1 MGDGQVKRQ
10 KTEGP
15 KTEGRRPRTEH
26 SGLSRELATRNL
38 QLATGLSPDGWLLFA
53 SRVVRLFAYGFLS
66 IILALHLAAVGMTE
80 RQIGFVLTL
89 TLVGDAALSLLVT
102 QIADRVGRRRMLI
115 ASASL
120 MIFAG
125 VTFALTSDAWL
136 LIMAAFIG
144 TLSPTGHEAGPFL
157 SLEQAALAQLIPGTQ
172 RTRVFA
178 WYNLVGS
185 FAAALGAWSGGMVV
199 TTLQH
204 TGFTPLGS
212 YHIMFATYA
221 GCGLLLGVV
230 LSFLSSRI
238 EVESPGLQGPSRFF
252 GLHRSWK
259 IIRNLSILFAVDSFA
274 GALVLQSLLA
284 YWFYSRFGVS
294 PATLG
299 QLFFGANIL
308 AGCSALVAA
317 RVAARIGLI
326 NTMAFTHLPAN
337 VFLLLTPLMP
347 TFPLAAMMLLL
358 RYSTAQMDVPTR
370 QAYLMAIVAPDERS
384 AAAGVT
390 ALARTMA
397 SAFGP
402 MVTGIFFSASLMSMP
417 FFLAGGIKILYDLA
431 LYWNFRHVRPPE
443 ER

>member
-1 MGDGQVKRQ
+1 MGL
-10 KTEGP
+10 P
-15 KTEGRRPRTEH
+15 
-26 SGLSRELATRNL
+26 
-38 QLATGLSPDGWLLFA
+38 PDVGLLFA
-53 SRVVRLFAYGFLS
+53 SRIVRLFAYGFLS
-66 IILALHLAAVGMTE
+66 IILALHLAVVGMSE
-80 RQIGFVLTL
+80 RQIGVVLTL

-125 VTFALTSDAWL
+125 VTFALTRDTWL
-136 LIMAAFIG
+136 LIVAAFIG

-157 SLEQAALAQLIPGTQ
+157 PLEQAALAQLTPGTQ

-185 FAAALGAWSGGMVV
+185 FAAAIGAWSGGMVV
-199 TTLQH
+199 TTLQQ
-204 TGFTPLGS
+204 TGLTPLNS
-212 YHIMFATYA
+212 YHIMFASYA

-238 EVESPGLQGPSRFF
+238 EVASPDLQGPSRFF

-259 IIRNLSILFAVDSFA
+259 VIRNLSILFAVDSFA

-284 YWFYSRFGVS
+284 YWFHARFGVA

-308 AGCSALVAA
+308 AGCSALVAV

-347 TFPLAAMMLLL
+347 TFPLAAAMLLF

-402 MVTGIFFSASLMSMP
+402 VVTGVLFGASLMNMP
-417 FFLAGGIKILYDLA
+417 FFLAGSIKIIYDLA
-431 LYWNFRHVRPPE
+431 LYWNFRDIKPPE
-443 ER
+443 EE

>member
-1 MGDGQVKRQ
+1 M
-10 KTEGP
+10 TSFLP
-15 KTEGRRPRTEH
+15 
-26 SGLSRELATRNL
+26 
-38 QLATGLSPDGWLLFA
+38 PDGWLLFA
-53 SRVVRLFAYGFLS
+53 SRIVRLFAYGFLS
-66 IILALHLAAVGMTE
+66 IILALHLAALGMTG
-80 RQIGFVLTL
+80 RQIGFLLTL
-89 TLVGDAALSLLVT
+89 TLIGDAALSLLVT
-102 QIADRVGRRRMLI
+102 QIADRVGRRRMLM

-125 VTFALTSDAWL
+125 VTFAVTNDTWL

-157 SLEQAALAQLIPGTQ
+157 PLEQAALAQLVPGTQ

-185 FAAALGAWSGGMVV
+185 FAAALGAWSGGMCAAALQSAGR
-199 TTLQH
+199 TL
-204 TGFTPLGS
+204 PSS
-212 YHIMFATYA
+212 YHLMFASYA
-221 GCGLLLGVV
+221 GFGLLMGVV
-230 LSFLSSRI
+230 FSVMSSRI
-238 EVESPGLQGPSRFF
+238 EIEHREVHGPSRFF
-252 GLHRSWK
+252 GLHRSWT
-259 IIRNLSILFAVDSFA
+259 IVRNLSILFAFDSFA

-284 YWFYSRFGVS
+284 YWFHTRFGAD
-294 PATLG
+294 PTALG

-308 AGCSALVAA
+308 AGCSALIAA

-337 VFLLLTPLMP
+337 VFLLMTPLMP
-347 TFPLAAMMLLL
+347 TFPLAAAMLLL

-370 QAYLMAIVAPDERS
+370 QAYLMAIVAPNERS

-390 ALARTMA
+390 TLARTLA

-402 MVTGIFFSASLMSMP
+402 AVTGALFSASLMSLP
-417 FFLAGGIKILYDLA
+417 FFLAGGMKIVYDLA
-431 LYWNFRHVRPPE
+431 LYWNFRHIKPPE

>member
-1 MGDGQVKRQ
+1 MNPG
-10 KTEGP
+10 
-15 KTEGRRPRTEH
+15 
-26 SGLSRELATRNL
+26 TRNPKPETRL
-38 QLATGLSPDGWLLFA
+38 PSDVGLLFA
-53 SRVVRLFAYGFLS
+53 SRIVRLFAYGFLS
-66 IILALHLAAVGMTE
+66 IILALHLAVVGMSE
-80 RQIGFVLTL
+80 QQIGFVLTL
-89 TLVGDAALSLLVT
+89 TLIGDAALSLLVT

-115 ASASL
+115 VSASL

-125 VTFALTSDAWL
+125 VTFAMTSDTWL
-136 LIMAAFIG
+136 LIVAAFIG

-157 SLEQAALAQLIPGTQ
+157 PLEQAALAQLTPGSQ

-185 FAAALGAWSGGMVV
+185 FAAGLGAWSGGMVV
-199 TTLQH
+199 TSLQR
-204 TGFTPLGS
+204 TGLTPLSS
-212 YHIMFATYA
+212 YHFMFVSYA

-230 LSFLSSRI
+230 LSCLSSRI
-238 EVESPGLQGPSRFF
+238 EVESVPIQGPSRFF

-259 IIRNLSILFAVDSFA
+259 IIRDLSILFAFDSFA
-274 GALVLQSLLA
+274 GALVIQSLLA
-284 YWFYSRFGVS
+284 YWFHARFGVE
-294 PATLG
+294 PAALG
-299 QLFFGANIL
+299 TLFFGANIL

-347 TFPLAAMMLLL
+347 TFPWAAAMLLL

-390 ALARTMA
+390 ALARTTA

-402 MVTGIFFSASLMSMP
+402 MVTGVLFGASLMSVP
-417 FFLAGGIKILYDLA
+417 FFLAGGIKIVYDLA
-431 LYWNFRHVRPPE
+431 LYWNFRHLKPPE